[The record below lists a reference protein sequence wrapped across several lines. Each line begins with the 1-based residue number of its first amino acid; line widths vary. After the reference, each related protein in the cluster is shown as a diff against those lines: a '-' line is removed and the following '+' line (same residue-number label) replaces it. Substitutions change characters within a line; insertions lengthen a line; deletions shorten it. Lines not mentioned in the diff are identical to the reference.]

1 MADVHTRGSCT
12 SPHPDSLFAFRSAAL
27 GGLLGAPAELYNAL
41 ASRGW
46 CSNQKL
52 WTSPTSAF
60 TEAGFR
66 TALVSINVSQASDFK
81 LPLAFPIPRAHSTET
96 TAEEI
101 PSISYGQRFVSI
113 LVRDSKYNVS
123 CRSQSDSQS
132 SDDALICVLHSS
144 LLELYSVF
152 PPLCRCYA
160 FDSLEI
166 PSYPAS
172 SCRHQLD
179 ASTGQSSVVCTSD
192 TLWTSAKDA
201 NGSAESGLWKVASI
215 DLLRRAGADG
225 DFKGRNRGVQSV
237 QCVPNGLWSICVF
250 VDTRVASDAKSA
262 FDYALSMGYV
272 VEEGVLVLLSEFLSL
287 LALRSFR
294 FYLALP
300 IWLFLDGCT
309 SFAAARLKPLP
320 YWALLDLSSI
330 RLKKLAPSASEN
342 LWTSGR
348 QNSSRSWITASIDLP
363 VSADLA
369 TFKVCAARSCI
380 LDTGLNTGR
389 QALVCE
395 NEVIWSS
402 DTPLLSSSEGVWSTS
417 TISLNITVSDFKLIL
432 EGTIPAGYPDARI
445 CVDNITS
452 YTEPCSALEPKPIKP
467 VSSLNWAHYFGMIFI
482 AALALGLI
490 IPILFL
496 VIIIFVCR
504 RRHQYRHSNFANSKL
519 FSTNLW
525 HYIGGKEVAED
536 PFAEHTASF
545 HRPPF
550 MGNKFVGDG
559 TLAMRNGDMMD
570 LPDVVIP
577 GGRVVAMGYNGSTLG
592 PNGTMRHPSASFNGY
607 PYSSMTMGKQ
617 MMGQPGMGYMQSPM
631 TPNMATSQH
640 NAQTM
645 FQPHHFYNGNA
656 DHHMQPQQQ
665 MTQPPQQVQ
674 GTVAN
679 SQPPRM
685 QTGAVQQAA
694 PAVVPPSNY
703 FRSLTQ
709 AVEDHPAPA
718 SHVSQPIAA
727 ATAAT
732 QPVAHPAVSSGDHA
746 GNNAVPFEDNGPFV
760 LPDPPSDCGQ
770 PGAHGNVER
779 DQADALE
786 ALNSAT
792 EVSVLAAATSA
803 PRSVA
808 TISATAGEP
817 VYTGEHPP
825 PGYDEA
831 VGMVP
836 SRRDQQKAALP
847 VPAAAAVAPVLPPRR
862 AGAGGQFAG
871 NGQPP
876 ESAAGLSLAE
886 RYGLPVADI

>member
-1 MADVHTRGSCT
+1 
-12 SPHPDSLFAFRSAAL
+12 
-27 GGLLGAPAELYNAL
+27 
-41 ASRGW
+41 
-46 CSNQKL
+46 
-52 WTSPTSAF
+52 
-60 TEAGFR
+60 
-66 TALVSINVSQASDFK
+66 
-81 LPLAFPIPRAHSTET
+81 
-96 TAEEI
+96 
-101 PSISYGQRFVSI
+101 
-113 LVRDSKYNVS
+113 
-123 CRSQSDSQS
+123 
-132 SDDALICVLHSS
+132 
-144 LLELYSVF
+144 
-152 PPLCRCYA
+152 
-160 FDSLEI
+160 
-166 PSYPAS
+166 
-172 SCRHQLD
+172 
-179 ASTGQSSVVCTSD
+179 
-192 TLWTSAKDA
+192 
-201 NGSAESGLWKVASI
+201 
-215 DLLRRAGADG
+215 
-225 DFKGRNRGVQSV
+225 
-237 QCVPNGLWSICVF
+237 
-250 VDTRVASDAKSA
+250 
-262 FDYALSMGYV
+262 
-272 VEEGVLVLLSEFLSL
+272 
-287 LALRSFR
+287 
-294 FYLALP
+294 
-300 IWLFLDGCT
+300 
-309 SFAAARLKPLP
+309 
-320 YWALLDLSSI
+320 
-330 RLKKLAPSASEN
+330 
-342 LWTSGR
+342 
-348 QNSSRSWITASIDLP
+348 
-363 VSADLA
+363 
-369 TFKVCAARSCI
+369 
-380 LDTGLNTGR
+380 
-389 QALVCE
+389 
-395 NEVIWSS
+395 
-402 DTPLLSSSEGVWSTS
+402 
-417 TISLNITVSDFKLIL
+417 
-432 EGTIPAGYPDARI
+432 
-445 CVDNITS
+445 
-452 YTEPCSALEPKPIKP
+452 
-467 VSSLNWAHYFGMIFI
+467 MIFI

-592 PNGTMRHPSASFNGY
+592 PNGTMRHQSASFNGY